1 MVKSCFVFVGCSDF
15 GYSPQGGKCVQESW
29 FDDGYIATNCTEGV
43 NISKSQGSV
52 CLCGVSECVSVC
64 VCVCLCACLSVCLC
78 VHSFFWVS
86 INLLCS
92 NYVNEAHFPE

>member
-64 VCVCLCACLSVCLC
+64 VYVCVPVCLC
-78 VHSFFWVS
+78 VCVCIPFLGVS

-92 NYVNEAHFPE
+92 NYVNAARFPE